1 MKNRKKK
8 TVDNSQINKN
18 LMKFNKKIRTIK
30 IWKCLKKEK
39 L

>member
-1 MKNRKKK
+1 MKNKKKK

-18 LMKFNKKIRTIK
+18 LMKFNNKIRTIK
-30 IWKCLKKEK
+30 IQKCLKKEK